1 MRAETARIDTASIA
15 ATTKRLDRNEGN
27 SYLIGWRYYEQPSRH
42 SLRHERSQGTTP
54 HLVIHSGVSGI
65 LITATT
71 PLVGLEGCWIGS
83 PINLGITSLF
93 SSRKQL
99 LAIDTEW
106 IDTGDEEEGR
116 TPINSNQLDRLLT
129 PPPIK
134 RDSVGIYTKPTEH
147 RREWSTQLEEIQR
160 SRWKPGVVWARSW
173 DSSIVCVV

>member
-27 SYLIGWRYYEQPSRH
+27 SYPIGRRCYEQPSRH

-71 PLVGLEGCWIGS
+71 PLAGLEGCWIGS

-99 LAIDTEW
+99 LATDT
-106 IDTGDEEEGR
+106 DTGDEEEGPTPTNSNQLQS
-116 TPINSNQLDRLLT
+116 TPINSIDYSLLLQLSGTVWVYIPSPLN
-129 PPPIK
+129 
-134 RDSVGIYTKPTEH
+134 TEGSGVH
-147 RREWSTQLEEIQR
+147 SLKR
-160 SRWKPGVVWARSW
+160 SRGHGGSLELSGPGVGTQV
-173 DSSIVCVV
+173 